1 MLLEAAVKEF
11 LDAKR
16 QEGLSAAT
24 VGKYGWHLLRLTGWL
39 EEQGV
44 TTVEG
49 IERAALRRWG
59 AGIRD
64 VWSPA
69 TCRQGVTAARS
80 WLRWCQAE
88 GFIKGNVDCAG
99 ALKPPKVPLAM
110 QRTLTGE
117 ELRRLL
123 ASCDESAKGVRD
135 AALLSLLGDSALRR
149 AEFLSLTP
157 AHLDFERGIVEGVVR
172 KGGQVG
178 WAPFGAATAARL
190 RRWLAVRAPAEGVEA
205 LWVSLRGDETQGRPL
220 TGDGLRTI
228 VRKRG
233 EAIGI
238 AGVTPHAFR
247 RGWACAMSE
256 ACAPLKVI
264 VEAGGWR
271 HEHQLLRYTQALE
284 SQRLAPS
291 LSPVDRLP
299 RGERQ
304 LGLWE

>member
-1 MLLEAAVKEF
+1 MLLETAVYEF

-16 QEGLSAAT
+16 QEGFSVAT
-24 VGKYGWHLLRLTGWL
+24 VEKYGWHLLRLVGWL
-39 EEQGV
+39 QEQGV

-49 IERAALRRWG
+49 IERGLLRRWG
-59 AGIRD
+59 AGIREG
-64 VWSPA
+64 WAPA
-69 TCRQGVTAARS
+69 TCHQAVTAARS
-80 WLRWCQAE
+80 WLRWCQGE
-88 GFIKGNVDCAG
+88 GFVSIDCAG

-123 ASCDESAKGVRD
+123 VSCDGSAKGIRD

-157 AHLDFERGIVEGVVR
+157 GHLDFERGIVCGVVR

-178 WAPFGAATAARL
+178 WAPFGAATAGRL

-205 LWVSLRGDETQGRPL
+205 LWLSLRGDETQGRPL
-220 TGDGLRTI
+220 TGEGLRTI

-271 HEHQLLRYTQALE
+271 HEQQLLRYTQALE
-284 SQRLAPS
+284 SQRLAPL

-299 RGERQ
+299 REERQ
-304 LGLWE
+304 LGLWEV

>member
-1 MLLEAAVKEF
+1 MEEA
-11 LDAKR
+11 
-16 QEGLSAAT
+16 
-24 VGKYGWHLLRLTGWL
+24 
-39 EEQGV
+39 
-44 TTVEG
+44 
-49 IERAALRRWG
+49 
-59 AGIRD
+59 
-64 VWSPA
+64 
-69 TCRQGVTAARS
+69 
-80 WLRWCQAE
+80 
-88 GFIKGNVDCAG
+88 GNCAG
-99 ALKPPKVPLAM
+99 VLKLPKVPLAM

-123 ASCDESAKGVRD
+123 VSCDGSAKGVRD

-157 AHLDFERGIVEGVVR
+157 GHLDFQRGIVAGVIR
-172 KGGQVG
+172 KGGQTG
-178 WAPFGAATAARL
+178 WAPFGAATAERL
-190 RRWLAVRAPAEGVEA
+190 RRWLAIRAPAEGVEA
-205 LWVSLRGDETQGRPL
+205 LWLSLRGDATQGRPL

-271 HEHQLLRYTQALE
+271 HEKQLLRYTQALE
-284 SQRLAPS
+284 SQRLAPA

-299 RGERQ
+299 QGERQ
-304 LGLWE
+304 LKLWE